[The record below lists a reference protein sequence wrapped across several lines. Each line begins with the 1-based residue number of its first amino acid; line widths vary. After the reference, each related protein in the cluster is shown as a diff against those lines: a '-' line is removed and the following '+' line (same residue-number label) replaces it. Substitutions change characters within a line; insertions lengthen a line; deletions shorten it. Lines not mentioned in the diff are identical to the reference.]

1 MGEGAHDTVA
11 GEEVPGLFDGFLTA
25 ILEISPFQSID
36 APFFLIEILPVNPLE
51 KQEKVHC
58 LLLFP
63 VLHVQPVFPV
73 QERELAVP
81 KCDIPKR
88 RAAVNDV
95 IPVQGGQGSTGLFQN
110 FFFLFFPS
118 FRSKNILQGRSP
130 SRVTM

>member
-88 RAAVNDV
+88 RAARAA
-95 IPVQGGQGSTGLFQN
+95 PVCSRISSFSSSLRLEVRI
-110 FFFLFFPS
+110 FFRVGP
-118 FRSKNILQGRSP
+118 P

>member
-1 MGEGAHDTVA
+1 MVIQFSDGLDILHPERREEMGEGAHDTVA

-63 VLHVQPVFPV
+63 VLHVQPV
-73 QERELAVP
+73 
-81 KCDIPKR
+81 
-88 RAAVNDV
+88 
-95 IPVQGGQGSTGLFQN
+95 
-110 FFFLFFPS
+110 PS
-118 FRSKNILQGRSP
+118 PG
-130 SRVTM
+130 T